1 MLLVVRKPHSVW
13 HLFQKNYLIFYLSFC
28 RINLVEVFV
37 VEIHGEKFIKFKIF
51 KKKTH
56 QEKELH
62 NLLRLGK

>member
-1 MLLVVRKPHSVW
+1 MVYCQFSCNQC
-13 HLFQKNYLIFYLSFC
+13 FFFNYWKYV
-28 RINLVEVFV
+28 INLNNNDDV
-37 VEIHGEKFIKFKIF
+37 VVTEIHEEKFIKFKTLKK